1 MQLIGQYDSP
11 FVRRVAIALTIYGF
25 AFENLPYSVMGDW
38 AKFVDRNPLRRV
50 PALVL
55 DDGEALIESS
65 AILDYLDEQAGRDKA
80 LIAVSGPL
88 RRAAL
93 RRIALAT
100 GVADKAVSFF
110 YMRHFSTG
118 MGAEFAARAEAQIT
132 EGLAA
137 LDRECAG
144 RRDAWW
150 HGDMPG
156 HDDIAAA
163 CVARFVSEAYPDLVD
178 LGRCPALA
186 AHCAAA
192 EARPEFIATLK
203 PFDPPR

>member
-11 FVRRVAIALTIYGF
+11 FVRRVAIALTRYGF
-25 AFENLPYSVMGDW
+25 AFENRPYSVMGDW
-38 AKFVDRNPLRRV
+38 AKFIGRNPLRRV

-55 DDGEALIESS
+55 DDGEALIESG
-65 AILDYLDEQAGRDKA
+65 AILDYLDERAGRDDA
-80 LIAVSGPL
+80 LIAPAGPR

-110 YMRHFSTG
+110 YMCRFTTG
-118 MGAEFAARAEAQIT
+118 IDAAFAARSEAQIKD
-132 EGLAA
+132 GLAA
-137 LDRECAG
+137 LDRECAARAG
-144 RRDAWW
+144 IWW
-150 HGDMPG
+150 HGEAPG

-163 CVARFVSEAYPDLVD
+163 CVARFVSEAYAETIALAAT
-178 LGRCPALA
+178 PALA
-186 AHCAAA
+186 AHCTAA

>member
-11 FVRRVAIALTIYGF
+11 FVRRVAIALTRYGF

-38 AKFVDRNPLRRV
+38 AQFVDLNPLRRV
-50 PALVL
+50 PTLVL
-55 DDGEALIESS
+55 DDGEALFESG
-65 AILDYLDEQAGRDKA
+65 AILDCLDERADRERV
-80 LIAVSGPL
+80 LIAASGPK

-110 YMRHFSTG
+110 YMRLFASG
-118 MGAEFAARAEAQIT
+118 VSADFAARSQAQIAG
-132 EGLAA
+132 GLAA
-137 LDRECAG
+137 LDRECAA
-144 RRDAWW
+144 RPDDWW
-150 HGDMPG
+150 HGATPG

-163 CVARFVSEAYPDLVD
+163 CVARFVSEAYADTVSLD
-178 LGRCPALA
+178 DYPAFA

-192 EARPEFIATLK
+192 EARPEFVATLK